1 MIPALAGPARSLRA
15 GARGLLL
22 RSDDEARA
30 VRSLEELGAALG
42 WPVHTWSV
50 TLGIDG
56 TGTPTPLPALLRE
69 LANRREPALLLLLHP
84 PGAALAARALRELAQ
99 QRGPG
104 PAAVLLGEP
113 AASFAAIPELADHAL
128 PPPDLGELAELARSE
143 AEALHRN
150 GEPHAAAT
158 LARAAEQA
166 IDLSPR
172 PAADSPAPP
181 DDLSPRTAHH
191 TLDDLSPRTAHHA
204 LNDLS
209 PGTAPRPTPTRTAPP
224 IDLVQLALGLS
235 EQAARRLL
243 REAALAGAGDDARA
257 AVRLAAS
264 KAEAL
269 HRGALLELVGP
280 APEDLLGGLTGLK
293 TWLRRRAL
301 ALHPAAHAAGI
312 PDPRGVLLVGVQGCG
327 KSLAARVCAQILGLG
342 LVRLEPGRLFGGT
355 VGESEANL
363 RRLIAAAER
372 LAPVVLWI
380 DELDKGL
387 AGSEGA
393 ASDAGTAARVLGG
406 LLTWLQERARPVFVV
421 ATANRV
427 DALPPELLRRGR
439 LDETFFVDLP
449 GPDERATITEIHLL
463 VAPRRSLGAAPPLA
477 DPLARYLELARAADG
492 LSGAELE
499 GAVTEARLDAFAD
512 ARPLAADDLARALA
526 ATIPLSRS
534 RAAELAGL
542 RAWAERFARR
552 A

>member
-1 MIPALAGPARSLRA
+1 VSPLEGPARSLRA

-30 VRSLEELGAALG
+30 IRLLEDLGAALG

-50 TLGIDG
+50 TGGADG
-56 TGTPTPLPALLRE
+56 NGAPVPLPALLRQ
-69 LANRREPALLLLLHP
+69 LAGRREPALWLLLDP
-84 PGAALAARALRELAQ
+84 PGDPLAARALRELAQ

-113 AASFAAIPELADHAL
+113 AAIFAAIPELADHAL
-128 PPPDLGELAELARSE
+128 APPELDELAELTRSE
-143 AEALHRN
+143 AEALQHT
-150 GEPHAAAT
+150 GETRAAAT
-158 LARAAEQA
+158 LARAAAQA
-166 IDLSPR
+166 Q
-172 PAADSPAPP
+172 
-181 DDLSPRTAHH
+181 DLSPRTAHH
-191 TLDDLSPRTAHHA
+191 PLDDLSPRTASLARDPPSPA
-204 LNDLS
+204 LS
-209 PGTAPRPTPTRTAPP
+209 GAPP
-224 IDLVQLALGLS
+224 INLVQLALGLS

-257 AVRLAAS
+257 AARLAAS

-269 HRGALLELVGP
+269 HRGALLELVDA
-280 APEDLLGGLTGLK
+280 APEALLGGLAGLK
-293 TWLRRRAL
+293 AWLRRRAL
-301 ALHPAAHAAGI
+301 ALRPSAHAAGI

-387 AGSEGA
+387 AGSDGA
-393 ASDAGTAARVLGG
+393 ASDAGTASRVLGG

-463 VAPRRSLGAAPPLA
+463 VAPRRNLGAAPPLA

-512 ARPLAADDLARALA
+512 ARPIAADDLARALA

>member
-1 MIPALAGPARSLRA
+1 VSPALAGPARSLRA

-30 VRSLEELGAALG
+30 VRMLEDLGATLG

-50 TLGIDG
+50 TRGVDG
-56 TGTPTPLPALLRE
+56 TCTPTPLPALLRE
-69 LANRREPALLLLLHP
+69 LADRREPALWLLLDP
-84 PGAALAARALRELAQ
+84 PGDPLAARALRELAQ

-113 AASFAAIPELADHAL
+113 AATFAAIPELADHAL
-128 PPPDLGELAELARSE
+128 PPPELGELAELAR
-143 AEALHRN
+143 AEADALRRSDDTR
-150 GEPHAAAT
+150 AAAT

-166 IDLSPR
+166 IDLSPGTD
-172 PAADSPAPP
+172 PHAP
-181 DDLSPRTAHH
+181 DDLS
-191 TLDDLSPRTAHHA
+191 L
-204 LNDLS
+204 
-209 PGTAPRPTPTRTAPP
+209 GTASSKTSPP
-224 IDLVQLALGLS
+224 INLVQLALGLS

-269 HRGALLELVGP
+269 HRGALLELVDP
-280 APEDLLGGLTGLK
+280 VPEDLLGGLAGLK
-293 TWLRRRAL
+293 AWLRRRAL
-301 ALHPAAHAAGI
+301 ALQPAAHAAGI

-342 LVRLEPGRLFGGT
+342 IVRLEPGRLFGGT

-387 AGSEGA
+387 AGSDGA
-393 ASDAGTAARVLGG
+393 ASDAGTASRVLGG

-427 DALPPELLRRGR
+427 DTLPPELLRRGR

-449 GPDERATITEIHLL
+449 GADERATITEIHLL

-492 LSGAELE
+492 LSGAEIE

-512 ARPLAADDLARALA
+512 DRPLAAADLARALA